1 MSGTVD
7 LVLVDTSVMVAY
19 LSNDPAVVQA
29 LVGLSGRVS
38 CVTEME
44 LPGWPKLAAKD
55 VMPLRAM
62 LRALGVIELSEP
74 LKAVAIGIR
83 RERLLKLPD
92 AIIAATAIVLG
103 VPLVTGDKR
112 FQKVADRLEVR
123 LLKLS
128 R

>member
-7 LVLVDTSVMVAY
+7 LVLVDTSVMVAH
-19 LSNDPAVVQA
+19 LSNDPVAVQA
-29 LVGLSGRVS
+29 FAGLSGRVS

-44 LPGWPKLAAKD
+44 LLGWPKLAAKD
-55 VMPLRAM
+55 VMPLGAM

-74 LKAVAIGIR
+74 IKAISIGIR

-92 AIIAATAIVLG
+92 AIIAATAILLG

-112 FQKVADRLEVR
+112 FLRVADRLDVR

>member
-7 LVLVDTSVMVAY
+7 LVLVDTSVMVAH
-19 LSNDPAVVQA
+19 LSNDPVAVQA

-38 CVTEME
+38 CITEME
-44 LPGWPKLAAKD
+44 LLGWPKLAAKD
-55 VMPLRAM
+55 VMPLRTM
-62 LRALGVIELSEP
+62 LRDLGIVELSEP
-74 LKAVAIGIR
+74 IKAVAIGIR

-92 AIIAATAIVLG
+92 AIIAATAIMLG
-103 VPLVTGDKR
+103 VPLITGDKR
-112 FQKVADRLEVR
+112 FQKVADRLDVR